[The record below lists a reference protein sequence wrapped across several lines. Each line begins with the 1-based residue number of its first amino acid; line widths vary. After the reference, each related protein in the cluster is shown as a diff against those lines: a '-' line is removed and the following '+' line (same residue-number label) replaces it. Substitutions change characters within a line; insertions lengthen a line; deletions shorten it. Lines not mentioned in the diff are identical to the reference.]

1 MFVFIHDNGNL
12 NVLSMTKCGHTAM
25 SYYFG
30 MPIPPDRT
38 LSHWLEYKSPKVVVL
53 RHPAERM
60 HSAISFYEKQFNEL
74 IVEYEK
80 TGQCRDFSMIEGF
93 ISCDIREREWRIEE
107 YIFNK
112 HCRPYMHILKNRDF
126 RIIKFEDLSQYIP
139 KILPGGI
146 DTNTTNK
153 NIDPFPKNRYFK
165 REDMLKEIELYE
177 NLLVNREVITPEEWK
192 ALT

>member
-1 MFVFIHDNGNL
+1 MIIFAHDNGNL
-12 NVLSMTKCGHTAM
+12 NILSMPKCGHTAM
-25 SYYFG
+25 WDYFDLLD
-30 MPIPPDRT
+30 IRQTRT
-38 LSHWLEYKSPKVVVL
+38 FAHWLEGVSPKVVVL
-53 RHPAERM
+53 RHPAQRM
-60 HSAISFYEKQFNEL
+60 HSSIAFYNEVWNTRG
-74 IVEYEK
+74 IRDARHIWEEVEYWSNLDDTSREK
-80 TGQCRDFSMIEGF
+80 DV
-93 ISCDIREREWRIEE
+93 EE
-107 YIFNK
+107 FIFNQ

-139 KILPGGI
+139 KILPGDI